1 MASNTEM
8 RSIFTLGGIRMFSST
23 FLAFAFRN
31 ENNHGGKTVQLT
43 VGIKST
49 RFPEAKVTWKLQG
62 QANLFPSGSFLS
74 NSYPPFL
81 RNF

>member
-31 ENNHGGKTVQLT
+31 ENNHDGKTVQLT

-49 RFPEAKVTWKLQG
+49 RFPELKLLG
-62 QANLFPSGSFLS
+62 NFRVRPIFS
-74 NSYPPFL
+74 L
-81 RNF
+81 RAAF